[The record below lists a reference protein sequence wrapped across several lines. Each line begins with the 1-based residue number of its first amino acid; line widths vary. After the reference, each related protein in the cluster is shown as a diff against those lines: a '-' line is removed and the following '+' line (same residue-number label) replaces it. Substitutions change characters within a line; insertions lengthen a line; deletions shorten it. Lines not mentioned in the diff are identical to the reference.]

1 MAVRRV
7 FLLSP
12 ANCGGERAQLL
23 FSPRADFDLA
33 RRLRARG
40 GAPLGEVMSFVS
52 GLYFR
57 GKLTYAARFGVPLI
71 ITPHAGLRPPEEPV
85 TLARLRASARAV
97 ASVLKP
103 DDGVTLLGSIAS
115 DKYVSALLDVFG
127 ARLTFP
133 RVFVGRGDMSR
144 GGLLL
149 RSVRYDVE
157 LEYVP
162 VMGAVR
168 HGPRPPRL
176 APLR

>member
-1 MAVRRV
+1 
-7 FLLSP
+7 
-12 ANCGGERAQLL
+12 
-23 FSPRADFDLA
+23 
-33 RRLRARG
+33 
-40 GAPLGEVMSFVS
+40 MSFVS

-57 GKLTYAARFGVPLI
+57 GKLTYAARFGVPLV
-71 ITPHAGLRPPEEPV
+71 ITPHAGLRPPDESV
-85 TLARLRASARAV
+85 TLARLRAAARVDIHPENQRYLRPLRASARAV

-115 DKYVSALLDVFG
+115 DKYVTALLEVFG
-127 ARLTFP
+127 ERLTFP
-133 RVFVGRGDMSR
+133 KVFVGRGDMSR